1 VGSRRRS
8 DVPGRT
14 GARIGGVPYRGR
26 VLSPLRL
33 PRSLRA
39 SASILAAAALVVGLG
54 ACTAQ
59 DEEPD
64 LQRPVTAAPEGALTV
79 VGEADDAG
87 ASVTMSGSLFRSAP
101 VAVLA
106 PAGDLDAQELAAGAA
121 VALGAPLIV
130 AGAGAVPEIARL
142 GSTGVLAVGDLGE
155 DATAGLPGSATVVR
169 VADEADLTRI
179 AGARP
184 ADDSAEAHRD
194 PAGAVTRVAALA
206 ASPDDDAPTPS
217 SDTGADAALPPT
229 APAAP
234 LEGAHALATD
244 APASLAAVAS
254 ARAAGVG
261 VTVVPEGS
269 PDPRSSADAVTAL
282 HEAQA
287 PSTIAIGAA
296 YAGDDALEGRIRTAS
311 TGDQLP
317 GGGQLVLPG
326 KRYVALY
333 GAAGTGALGVLGEQ
347 GPADAVARAKAQAA
361 EYQAFSD
368 EPVIPMFEL
377 IATVAAGSAGPD
389 GDYSSEIPVETL
401 QPWIDAAREAGV
413 YVVIDL
419 QPGRTDFLTQAK
431 RYEAVLAQPGV
442 GLALDPEWRL
452 GPDQVPLKQI
462 GSVTAAEVDATTD
475 WLAGLVRDRG
485 LPQKMLVLHQ
495 FRLSMIQD
503 RAALDT
509 SHPELAMLVHA
520 DGQGGQPDKQATWRA
535 LHADAPAGLG
545 WGWKN
550 FIDEDTPMLT
560 PEQTMRDV
568 SPVPDLVTYQ

>member
-1 VGSRRRS
+1 M
-8 DVPGRT
+8 P
-14 GARIGGVPYRGR
+14 
-26 VLSPLRL
+26 SPLRL

-39 SASILAAAALVVGLG
+39 SAALVTALCLIAGLG

-59 DEEPD
+59 HD
-64 LQRPVTAAPEGALTV
+64 APEGLRPETGVPDAPLTV
-79 VGEADDAG
+79 VGQADDSD
-87 ASVTMSGSLFRSAP
+87 ASVAMSGTLFRSAP

-106 PAGDLDAQELAAGAA
+106 PAGDVAAQELGAEAA

-130 AGAGAVPEIARL
+130 QGAGAAPEIARL
-142 GSTGVLAVGDLGE
+142 GSSGVLAVGDLGD
-155 DATAGLPGSATVVR
+155 DATSALPGSTTIVR
-169 VADEADLTRI
+169 ADHAADVSRVTGLDVADAAD
-179 AGARP
+179 
-184 ADDSAEAHRD
+184 ADPSA
-194 PAGAVTRVAALA
+194 AVTRVAALA
-206 ASPDDDAPTPS
+206 APDGDAAPRTPPTGSGDDA
-217 SDTGADAALPPT
+217 LPAT
-229 APAAP
+229 APAAS
-234 LEGAHALATD
+234 LTGAHALATD
-244 APASLAAVAS
+244 AGSSLAAVAT

-261 VTVVPEGS
+261 VTVVPEAT
-269 PDPRSSADAVTAL
+269 PDPRASADAVTAL
-282 HEAQA
+282 HDAGA
-287 PSTIAIGAA
+287 TSTIAVGAA
-296 YAGDDALEGRIRTAS
+296 YAGDASLEGRIRTAA

-361 EYQAFSD
+361 ASQPYSD

-377 IATVAAGSAGPD
+377 IATVAAGDAGPD
-389 GDYSSEIPVETL
+389 GDYSSEVPVETL
-401 QPWIDAAREAGV
+401 QPWLDEARDAGV

-431 RYEAVLAQPGV
+431 RYEQVLAQPGV

-462 GSVTAAEVDATTD
+462 GSVSAAEVDATTD
-475 WLAGLVRDRG
+475 WLAGLVRDSG

-503 RAALDT
+503 RASIDMG
-509 SHPELAMLVHA
+509 HPELAMLVHA
-520 DGQGGQPDKQATWRA
+520 DGQGGQPDKQSTWRA
-535 LHADAPAGLG
+535 LHADAPAGMA

-550 FIDEDTPMLT
+550 FIDEDHPMLT
-560 PEQTMRDV
+560 PEQTMQEV
-568 SPVPDLVTYQ
+568 SPVPDLITYQ

>member
-1 VGSRRRS
+1 MPSS
-8 DVPGRT
+8 
-14 GARIGGVPYRGR
+14 
-26 VLSPLRL
+26 LRL

-39 SASILAAAALVVGLG
+39 SLSVIAAAGLVVGLG
-54 ACTAQ
+54 ACTAE
-59 DEEPD
+59 DRAPEVT
-64 LQRPVTAAPEGALTV
+64 RPVTAAPDAPLTV
-79 VGEADDAG
+79 VGEADDSG
-87 ASVTMSGSLFRSAP
+87 ASVAMSGSLFRSAP

-106 PAGDLDAQELAAGAA
+106 PSGDPAAQELGAEAA

-130 AGAGAVPEIARL
+130 AGSGALPEIQRL
-142 GSTGVLAVGDLGE
+142 GSSGVLAVGDLAE
-155 DATAGLPGSATVVR
+155 DATAGLPETTTVVR
-169 VADEADLTRI
+169 ADHAADVARATGADVADA
-179 AGARP
+179 AGA
-184 ADDSAEAHRD
+184 D
-194 PAGAVTRVAALA
+194 PAAAVTRVAGLA
-206 ASPDDDAPTPS
+206 VPVADASPAPSPS
-217 SDTGADAALPPT
+217 VPAGDALPPT
-229 APAAP
+229 APADA
-234 LEGAHALATD
+234 LAGTHALATD
-244 APASLAAVAS
+244 APSSLAAVAT

-261 VTVVPEGS
+261 VTVVPDAA
-269 PDPRSSADAVTAL
+269 PDPRASADAVAAV
-282 HEAQA
+282 HEAGA
-287 PSTIAIGAA
+287 TRTIAVGAA
-296 YAGDDALEGRIRTAS
+296 YADDASLEGRIRAAS

-361 EYQAFSD
+361 AYQPFSD

-401 QPWIDAAREAGV
+401 QPWIDAARDAGV

-431 RYEAVLAQPGV
+431 RYESVLAQPGV

-462 GSVTAAEVDATTD
+462 GSVSAAEVDATTA

-509 SHPELAMLVHA
+509 AHPELAMLVHA

-535 LHADAPAGLG
+535 LHADAPAGLA

>member
-1 VGSRRRS
+1 M
-8 DVPGRT
+8 
-14 GARIGGVPYRGR
+14 
-26 VLSPLRL
+26 LSPLRL
-33 PRSLRA
+33 PRSLRT
-39 SASILAAAALVVGLG
+39 SVSLLAAVGLVAVLG
-54 ACTAQ
+54 ACTAE
-59 DEEPD
+59 DRAPEV
-64 LQRPVTAAPEGALTV
+64 LRPVTAAPDAPLTV
-79 VGEADDAG
+79 VGQADDSD
-87 ASVTMSGSLFRSAP
+87 ASVAMSASLFRQAP

-106 PAGDLDAQELAAGAA
+106 PAGDLAAQELGAEAA
-121 VALGAPLIV
+121 VALGAPLLV
-130 AGAGAVPEIARL
+130 QGSGAESEIQRL
-142 GSTGVLAVGDLGE
+142 GSSGVLAVGDLGD
-155 DATAGLPGSATVVR
+155 DATSALPPSTTVVR
-169 VADEADLTRI
+169 ADHAADVA
-179 AGARP
+179 
-184 ADDSAEAHRD
+184 
-194 PAGAVTRVAALA
+194 RV
-206 ASPDDDAPTPS
+206 
-217 SDTGADAALPPT
+217 TGADVADAPDQDPSAAVSRVSALPAPDGDASPTTPTAGSADDALPAT
-229 APAAP
+229 APAAA
-234 LEGAHALATD
+234 LTGAHALATD
-244 APASLAAVAS
+244 AASSLAAVAT

-261 VTVVPEGS
+261 VTVVPEAS
-269 PDPRSSADAVTAL
+269 PDPRASADAVAAL
-282 HEAQA
+282 HDAGA
-287 PSTIAIGAA
+287 TSTIAVGAA
-296 YAGDDALEGRIRTAS
+296 YADDAALEGRIRTAS

-361 EYQAFSD
+361 EYQPYSD

-389 GDYSSEIPVETL
+389 GDYSSEVPAETL

-431 RYEAVLAQPGV
+431 RYESVLAQPGV

-462 GSVTAAEVDATTD
+462 GSVSAAEVDATTD
-475 WLAGLVRDRG
+475 WLAGVVRERG
-485 LPQKMLVLHQ
+485 IPQKMLVLHQ

-503 RAALDT
+503 RASLDMD
-509 SHPELAMLVHA
+509 HPELTMLVHA

-535 LHADAPAGLG
+535 LHADAPAGMA

-550 FIDEDTPMLT
+550 FIDEDHPMLS
-560 PEQTMRDV
+560 PEQTMREV

>member
-1 VGSRRRS
+1 MS
-8 DVPGRT
+8 
-14 GARIGGVPYRGR
+14 
-26 VLSPLRL
+26 SPLRL
-33 PRSLRA
+33 SRSLRA
-39 SASILAAAALVVGLG
+39 SASLLAAVALVAGLG
-54 ACTAQ
+54 ACTA
-59 DEEPD
+59 EERTPD
-64 LQRPVTAAPEGALTV
+64 ALRPVTAAPEAPLTV
-79 VGEADDAG
+79 VGQADDSD
-87 ASVTMSGSLFRSAP
+87 ASIAMSGSLFREAP

-106 PAGDLDAQELAAGAA
+106 PAGDVSAQELGAEAA

-130 AGAGAVPEIARL
+130 QGAGAAPEIARL
-142 GSTGVLAVGDLGE
+142 GSSGVLAVGLGD
-155 DATAGLPGSATVVR
+155 DAASALPASTTVVR
-169 VADEADLTRI
+169 ADHAADVARVTGADVADAPDAD
-179 AGARP
+179 P
-184 ADDSAEAHRD
+184 SA
-194 PAGAVTRVAALA
+194 AVSRVAALA
-206 ASPDDDAPTPS
+206 APDGDASPATPAAGSGDDA
-217 SDTGADAALPPT
+217 LPAT
-229 APAAP
+229 APAAA
-234 LEGAHALATD
+234 LTGAHALATD
-244 APASLAAVAS
+244 AASSLAAVAT

-261 VTVVPEGS
+261 VTVVPEGT
-269 PDPRSSADAVTAL
+269 PDPRASADAIAAL
-282 HEAQA
+282 HDAGA
-287 PSTIAIGAA
+287 TSAIAVGAA
-296 YAGDDALEGRIRTAS
+296 YADDASLEGRIRTAS

-361 EYQAFSD
+361 EYQPYSD

-389 GDYSSEIPVETL
+389 GDYSSEVPVETL
-401 QPWIDAAREAGV
+401 QPWIDAARDAGV

-431 RYEAVLAQPGV
+431 RYESVLAQPGV

-462 GSVTAAEVDATTD
+462 GSVSAAEVDATTD
-475 WLAGLVRDRG
+475 WLAGLVRERG

-503 RAALDT
+503 RASLDMD
-509 SHPELAMLVHA
+509 HPELTMLVHA

-535 LHADAPAGLG
+535 LHADAPAGMA

-550 FIDEDTPMLT
+550 FIDEDTPMLS

>member
-1 VGSRRRS
+1 
-8 DVPGRT
+8 
-14 GARIGGVPYRGR
+14 
-26 VLSPLRL
+26 
-33 PRSLRA
+33 
-39 SASILAAAALVVGLG
+39 
-54 ACTAQ
+54 
-59 DEEPD
+59 
-64 LQRPVTAAPEGALTV
+64 VTAAPDAALTV
-79 VGEADDAG
+79 VGDADDA
-87 ASVTMSGSLFRSAP
+87 ASSVAMSGSLFRSAP

-106 PAGDLDAQELAAGAA
+106 PAGDVAAQELGAEAA

-130 AGAGAVPEIARL
+130 AGAGAASEVARL
-142 GSTGVLAVGDLGE
+142 GSTAVLAVGDLSE
-155 DATAGLPGSATVVR
+155 DATAGLPGSTAVVR
-169 VADEADLTRI
+169 ADRAADVARV
-179 AGARP
+179 AGAEV
-184 ADDSAEAHRD
+184 DDGS
-194 PAGAVTRVAALA
+194 AGADGPDDAEQDPVGAVSRVAALDAPADVDAVPSASASA
-206 ASPDDDAPTPS
+206 ASA
-217 SDTGADAALPPT
+217 DTDDAALPPT

-234 LEGAHALATD
+234 LDGAHALATD
-244 APASLAAVAS
+244 AAASLAAVAT

-269 PDPRSSADAVTAL
+269 PDPRSSADAVAAL
-282 HEAQA
+282 HDAQA
-287 PSTIAIGAA
+287 ASTIAVGAA
-296 YAGDDALEGRIRTAS
+296 YAGDDALEGRIRTAAS
-311 TGDQLP
+311 GDQLP
-317 GGGQLVLPG
+317 GGGQLILPG

-347 GPADAVARAKAQAA
+347 GPADAVARATAQAA
-361 EYQAFSD
+361 EYQPFSD

-377 IATVAAGSAGPD
+377 IATVAAGAAGPD

-401 QPWIDAAREAGV
+401 QPWIDAARDAGV

-419 QPGRTDFLTQAK
+419 QPGRTDFLTQAR
-431 RYEAVLAQPGV
+431 RYESVLAQPGV

-452 GPDQVPLKQI
+452 GPDQVPLRQI
-462 GSVTAAEVDATTD
+462 GSVTAEEVDATAD
-475 WLAGLVRDRG
+475 WLAALTRDRG

-495 FRLSMIQD
+495 FRSSMIQD

-509 SHPELAMLVHA
+509 SHPELAMIVHA

-535 LHADAPAGLG
+535 LHADAPAGLA

>member
-1 VGSRRRS
+1 VS
-8 DVPGRT
+8 
-14 GARIGGVPYRGR
+14 
-26 VLSPLRL
+26 SPLHVS
-33 PRSLRA
+33 RSLRA
-39 SASILAAAALVVGLG
+39 SASLLAAVALVAGLG
-54 ACTAQ
+54 ACTA
-59 DEEPD
+59 EERTPD
-64 LQRPVTAAPEGALTV
+64 ALRPVTAAPEAPLTV
-79 VGEADDAG
+79 VGQADDSD
-87 ASVTMSGSLFRSAP
+87 ASIAMSGSLFREAP

-106 PAGDLDAQELAAGAA
+106 PAGDVSAQELGAEAA

-130 AGAGAVPEIARL
+130 QGAGAAPEIARL
-142 GSTGVLAVGDLGE
+142 GSSGVLAVGLGD
-155 DATAGLPGSATVVR
+155 DAASALPASTTVVR
-169 VADEADLTRI
+169 ADHAADVARVTGADV
-179 AGARP
+179 
-184 ADDSAEAHRD
+184 AEAPDAD
-194 PAGAVTRVAALA
+194 PSAAVSRVAALA
-206 ASPDDDAPTPS
+206 APDGDASPATPAAGSGDDA
-217 SDTGADAALPPT
+217 LPAT
-229 APAAP
+229 APAAA
-234 LEGAHALATD
+234 LTGAHALATD
-244 APASLAAVAS
+244 AASSLAAVAT

-261 VTVVPEGS
+261 VTVVPEGT
-269 PDPRSSADAVTAL
+269 PDPRASADAIAAL
-282 HEAQA
+282 HDAGA
-287 PSTIAIGAA
+287 TSAIAVGAA
-296 YAGDDALEGRIRTAS
+296 YADDASLEGRIRTAS

-361 EYQAFSD
+361 EYQPYSD

-389 GDYSSEIPVETL
+389 GDYSSEVPVETL
-401 QPWIDAAREAGV
+401 QPWIDAARDAGV

-431 RYEAVLAQPGV
+431 RYESVLAQPGV

-462 GSVTAAEVDATTD
+462 GSVSAAEVDATTD
-475 WLAGLVRDRG
+475 WLAGLVRERG

-503 RAALDT
+503 RASLDMD
-509 SHPELAMLVHA
+509 HPELAMLVHA

-535 LHADAPAGLG
+535 LHADAPAGMA

-550 FIDEDTPMLT
+550 FIDEDTPMLS

>member
-1 VGSRRRS
+1 M
-8 DVPGRT
+8 P
-14 GARIGGVPYRGR
+14 
-26 VLSPLRL
+26 SPTRL
-33 PRSLRA
+33 PRPLRTSLA
-39 SASILAAAALVVGLG
+39 LLAAAGLVAGLS

-59 DEEPD
+59 DTAPEV
-64 LQRPVTAAPEGALTV
+64 LRPVTASPDAPLTV
-79 VGEADDAG
+79 VGDADGSA
-87 ASVTMSGSLFRSAP
+87 ASVAMSGSLFRSAP
-101 VAVLA
+101 VAVLV
-106 PAGDLDAQELAAGAA
+106 PADDAAAQELGAEAA

-130 AGAGAVPEIARL
+130 QGAGAAPEIERL
-142 GSTGVLAVGDLGE
+142 GSSGVLAVGDLPE
-155 DATAGLPGSATVVR
+155 DDADALPGSTTVVR
-169 VADEADLTRI
+169 ADHADDVARLTGAAVADAD
-179 AGARP
+179 
-184 ADDSAEAHRD
+184 ADAD
-194 PAGAVTRVAALA
+194 PAAAVARVAALPAPDADASTPA
-206 ASPDDDAPTPS
+206 AAPATSPTG
-217 SDTGADAALPPT
+217 SDGAALPPT
-229 APAAP
+229 APAAA
-234 LEGAHALATD
+234 LTGVHALATD
-244 APASLAAVAS
+244 AAASLAAVAT

-261 VTVVPEGS
+261 VTVLPEAA
-269 PDPRSSADAVTAL
+269 PDPRGSADAVTAL
-282 HEAQA
+282 HDAGA
-287 PSTIAIGAA
+287 TSTIAVGAA
-296 YAGDDALEGRIRTAS
+296 YADDAALEGRIRSAS

-361 EYQAFSD
+361 EYQPFSD

-377 IATVAAGSAGPD
+377 IATVAAGAAGDD
-389 GDYSSEIPVETL
+389 GDYSSEVPVETL
-401 QPWIDAAREAGV
+401 QPWIDAARDAGV
-413 YVVIDL
+413 YVVLDL

-431 RYEAVLAQPGV
+431 RYESVLAQPGV

-452 GPDQVPLKQI
+452 GPDQVPLEQI
-462 GSVTAAEVDATTD
+462 GSVSAAEVDATAD

-495 FRLSMIQD
+495 FRLAMIQD
-503 RAALDT
+503 RSTLDL

-535 LHADAPAGLG
+535 LHADAPAGLA

>member
-1 VGSRRRS
+1 MPSPIPRS
-8 DVPGRT
+8 
-14 GARIGGVPYRGR
+14 
-26 VLSPLRL
+26 
-33 PRSLRA
+33 RSLRA
-39 SASILAAAALVVGLG
+39 SLSLLAAAAVVAGLG
-54 ACTAQ
+54 ACTVQQ
-59 DEEPD
+59 DPPEVA
-64 LQRPVTAAPEGALTV
+64 RPVTAAPVAALTV
-79 VGEADDAG
+79 VGDADDSG
-87 ASVTMSGSLFRSAP
+87 ASVAMSGSLFRSAP
-101 VAVLA
+101 VSVLA
-106 PAGDLDAQELAAGAA
+106 PAGDPAAQELAADAA

-130 AGAGAVPEIARL
+130 AGSGAAPEIARL
-142 GSTGVLAVGDLGE
+142 GSTGVLAVGDLAE
-155 DATAGLPGSATVVR
+155 DATAALPDSTTVVR
-169 VADEADLTRI
+169 AERADDVARATGAEVAD
-179 AGARP
+179 AGTDA
-184 ADDSAEAHRD
+184 SAD
-194 PAGAVTRVAALA
+194 PAAAVARVAALA
-206 ASPDDDAPTPS
+206 SPEAPAAGAAPAAPAG
-217 SDTGADAALPPT
+217 SDGATLPPT
-229 APAAP
+229 APAAA
-234 LEGAHALATD
+234 LADAHALATD
-244 APASLAAVAS
+244 APSSLAAVAT

-261 VTVVPEGS
+261 VTVLPEAT
-269 PDPRSSADAVTAL
+269 PDPRASADAVAAL
-282 HEAQA
+282 HDAQA
-287 PSTIAIGAA
+287 ASTLAVGAA
-296 YAGDDALEGRIRTAS
+296 YADDATLEGRIRTAA

-361 EYQAFSD
+361 AYQPFSD

-389 GDYSSEIPVETL
+389 GDYSSEVPVETL
-401 QPWIDAAREAGV
+401 QPWIDAARDAGV
-413 YVVIDL
+413 YVVLDL
-419 QPGRTDFLTQAK
+419 QPGRTDFLTQAR
-431 RYEAVLAQPGV
+431 RYESVLAQPGV

-452 GPDQVPLKQI
+452 GADQVPLKQI
-462 GSVTAAEVDATTD
+462 GSVSAAEVDATTD

-503 RAALDT
+503 RSALDT

-535 LHADAPAGLG
+535 LHADAPAGLA

>member
-1 VGSRRRS
+1 MPSS
-8 DVPGRT
+8 IP
-14 GARIGGVPYRGR
+14 
-26 VLSPLRL
+26 L
-33 PRSLRA
+33 PRSIRTSVSL
-39 SASILAAAALVVGLG
+39 LAVVGLAVGLG
-54 ACTAQ
+54 ACTTQQ
-59 DEEPD
+59 DAPGI
-64 LQRPVTAAPEGALTV
+64 LRPVTAAPDAPLTV
-79 VGEADDAG
+79 VGQADDSD
-87 ASVTMSGSLFRSAP
+87 ASIAMSGTLFRQAP

-106 PAGDLDAQELAAGAA
+106 PAGDVAAQELGAEAA
-121 VALGAPLIV
+121 VALGAPLLV
-130 AGAGAVPEIARL
+130 QGQGAESEIERL
-142 GSTGVLAVGDLGE
+142 GSSGVLAVGDLG
-155 DATAGLPGSATVVR
+155 DDVTSALPGSTTVVR
-169 VADEADLTRI
+169 ADRAADVARL
-179 AGARP
+179 
-184 ADDSAEAHRD
+184 
-194 PAGAVTRVAALA
+194 
-206 ASPDDDAPTPS
+206 
-217 SDTGADAALPPT
+217 TGADVADATDRDPSTAVSRVAGLAAPDGDASSAAPPTGSGDDALPATVPAAALT
-229 APAAP
+229 
-234 LEGAHALATD
+234 GAHALATD
-244 APASLAAVAS
+244 AASSLAAVAT

-261 VTVVPEGS
+261 VTVLPEAS
-269 PDPRSSADAVTAL
+269 PDPRASADAVSAL
-282 HEAQA
+282 HDAGA
-287 PSTIAIGAA
+287 TSTIAVGAA
-296 YAGDDALEGRIRTAS
+296 YADDASLEGRIRTAAA
-311 TGDQLP
+311 GDQLP

-361 EYQAFSD
+361 EYQPYSD

-389 GDYSSEIPVETL
+389 GDYSSEVPVETL
-401 QPWIDAAREAGV
+401 QPWIDAARDAGV

-431 RYEAVLAQPGV
+431 RYESVLAQPGV

-462 GSVTAAEVDATTD
+462 GSVSAAEVDATTD
-475 WLAGLVRDRG
+475 WLAGVVREKG

-503 RAALDT
+503 RASLDMD
-509 SHPELAMLVHA
+509 HPELAMLVHA

-535 LHADAPAGLG
+535 LHADAPAGLA

>member
-1 VGSRRRS
+1 MPSPILRS
-8 DVPGRT
+8 
-14 GARIGGVPYRGR
+14 
-26 VLSPLRL
+26 
-33 PRSLRA
+33 RSLRA
-39 SASILAAAALVVGLG
+39 SVSLLAAAALVAGLG
-54 ACTAQ
+54 ACTARQ
-59 DEEPD
+59 DPPEVA
-64 LQRPVTAAPEGALTV
+64 RPVTAAPDAALTV
-79 VGEADDAG
+79 VGDADDSS
-87 ASVTMSGSLFRSAP
+87 ASVAMSGSLFRSAP
-101 VAVLA
+101 VSVLA
-106 PAGDLDAQELAAGAA
+106 PAGDPAAQELAADAA

-130 AGAGAVPEIARL
+130 AGSGAAPEIARL
-142 GSTGVLAVGDLGE
+142 GSTGVLAVGDLAE
-155 DATAGLPGSATVVR
+155 DATAALPDSTTVVR
-169 VADEADLTRI
+169 AERADDVARATGAEVAD
-179 AGARP
+179 AGTDA
-184 ADDSAEAHRD
+184 SAD
-194 PAGAVTRVAALA
+194 PAAAVARVAALA
-206 ASPDDDAPTPS
+206 SPAPAAGATPATPAGS
-217 SDTGADAALPPT
+217 EGAALPPT
-229 APAAP
+229 APAAA
-234 LEGAHALATD
+234 LADAHALATD
-244 APASLAAVAS
+244 APSSLAAVAT

-261 VTVVPEGS
+261 VTVLPEAT
-269 PDPRSSADAVTAL
+269 PDPRASPDAVAAL
-282 HEAQA
+282 HDAQA
-287 PSTIAIGAA
+287 ASTLAVGAA
-296 YAGDDALEGRIRTAS
+296 YADDATLEGRIRTAA

-361 EYQAFSD
+361 AYQPFSD

-389 GDYSSEIPVETL
+389 GDYSSEVPVETL
-401 QPWIDAAREAGV
+401 QPWIDAARDAGV
-413 YVVIDL
+413 YVVLDL
-419 QPGRTDFLTQAK
+419 QPGRTDFLTQAR
-431 RYEAVLAQPGV
+431 RYESVLAQPGV

-452 GPDQVPLKQI
+452 GADQVPLKQI
-462 GSVTAAEVDATTD
+462 GSVSAAEVDATTD

-503 RAALDT
+503 RSALDT

-535 LHADAPAGLG
+535 LHADAPAGLA

>member
-1 VGSRRRS
+1 VAR
-8 DVPGRT
+8 VT
-14 GARIGGVPYRGR
+14 GADV
-26 VLSPLRL
+26 
-33 PRSLRA
+33 A
-39 SASILAAAALVVGLG
+39 
-54 ACTAQ
+54 
-59 DEEPD
+59 
-64 LQRPVTAAPEGALTV
+64 
-79 VGEADDAG
+79 DAG
-87 ASVTMSGSLFRSAP
+87 
-101 VAVLA
+101 
-106 PAGDLDAQELAAGAA
+106 DADPTAA
-121 VALGAPLIV
+121 VARV
-130 AGAGAVPEIARL
+130 AG
-142 GSTGVLAVGDLGE
+142 
-155 DATAGLPGSATVVR
+155 
-169 VADEADLTRI
+169 
-179 AGARP
+179 
-184 ADDSAEAHRD
+184 
-194 PAGAVTRVAALA
+194 LA
-206 ASPDDDAPTPS
+206 APD
-217 SDTGADAALPPT
+217 ADADASPASPAASADSGLPPT
-229 APAAP
+229 APAAA
-234 LEGAHALATD
+234 LQGAHALATD
-244 APASLAAVAS
+244 AGSSLAAVAT

-261 VTVVPEGS
+261 VTVVPDAT
-269 PDPRSSADAVTAL
+269 PDARGSADAVTAL
-282 HEAQA
+282 HDAGA
-287 PSTIAIGAA
+287 TSTIAVGAA
-296 YAGDDALEGRIRTAS
+296 YAGDASLEGRIRAAA

-361 EYQAFSD
+361 EYQPYSD

-377 IATVAAGSAGPD
+377 IATVAAGAAGPD
-389 GDYSSEIPVETL
+389 GDYSAEVPVETL
-401 QPWIDAAREAGV
+401 QPWIDAARDAGV

-431 RYEAVLAQPGV
+431 RYESVLAQPGV

-462 GSVTAAEVDATTD
+462 GSVSAAEVDATTD

-503 RAALDT
+503 RASIDM

-535 LHADAPAGLG
+535 LHADAPAGMA

-550 FIDEDTPMLT
+550 FIDEDKPMLS

>member
-1 VGSRRRS
+1 VS
-8 DVPGRT
+8 
-14 GARIGGVPYRGR
+14 
-26 VLSPLRL
+26 SPLRL

-39 SASILAAAALVVGLG
+39 SASLLAAVALVAGLG
-54 ACTAQ
+54 ACTA
-59 DEEPD
+59 EERTPD
-64 LQRPVTAAPEGALTV
+64 ALRPVTAAPEAPLTV
-79 VGEADDAG
+79 VGQADDSD
-87 ASVTMSGSLFRSAP
+87 ASIAMSGSLFREAP

-106 PAGDLDAQELAAGAA
+106 PAGDVSAQELGAEAA

-130 AGAGAVPEIARL
+130 QGAGAAPEIARL
-142 GSTGVLAVGDLGE
+142 GSSGVLAVGLGD
-155 DATAGLPGSATVVR
+155 DAASALPASTTVVR
-169 VADEADLTRI
+169 ADHAADVAQVTGADVADAPDAD
-179 AGARP
+179 P
-184 ADDSAEAHRD
+184 SA
-194 PAGAVTRVAALA
+194 AVSRVAALA
-206 ASPDDDAPTPS
+206 APDGDASPATPAAGSGDDA
-217 SDTGADAALPPT
+217 LPAT
-229 APAAP
+229 APAAA
-234 LEGAHALATD
+234 LTGAHALATD
-244 APASLAAVAS
+244 AASSLAAVAT

-261 VTVVPEGS
+261 VTVVPEGT
-269 PDPRSSADAVTAL
+269 PDPRASADAIAAL
-282 HEAQA
+282 HDAGATSAIAVGA
-287 PSTIAIGAA
+287 P
-296 YAGDDALEGRIRTAS
+296 YADDASLEGRIRTAS

-361 EYQAFSD
+361 EYQPYSD

-389 GDYSSEIPVETL
+389 GDYSSEVPVETL
-401 QPWIDAAREAGV
+401 QPWIDAARDAGV

-431 RYEAVLAQPGV
+431 RYESVLAQPGV

-462 GSVTAAEVDATTD
+462 GSVSAAEVDATTD
-475 WLAGLVRDRG
+475 WLAGLVRERG

-503 RAALDT
+503 RASLDMD
-509 SHPELAMLVHA
+509 HPELAMLVHA

-535 LHADAPAGLG
+535 LHADAPAGMA

-550 FIDEDTPMLT
+550 FIDEDHPMLS

>member
-1 VGSRRRS
+1 MS
-8 DVPGRT
+8 
-14 GARIGGVPYRGR
+14 
-26 VLSPLRL
+26 SPLRL

-39 SASILAAAALVVGLG
+39 SAALLAAVALVAGLG
-54 ACTAQ
+54 ACTA
-59 DEEPD
+59 EERTPD
-64 LQRPVTAAPEGALTV
+64 ALRPVTAAPEAPLTV
-79 VGEADDAG
+79 VGQADDSD
-87 ASVTMSGSLFRSAP
+87 ASIAMSGSLFREAP

-106 PAGDLDAQELAAGAA
+106 PAGDVEAQELGAEAA

-130 AGAGAVPEIARL
+130 QGAGAAPEIARL
-142 GSTGVLAVGDLGE
+142 GSSGVLAVGLGD
-155 DATAGLPGSATVVR
+155 DAASALPASTTVVR
-169 VADEADLTRI
+169 ADHAADVARVTGADV
-179 AGARP
+179 
-184 ADDSAEAHRD
+184 AEAHDAD
-194 PAGAVTRVAALA
+194 PSAAVSRVAALA
-206 ASPDDDAPTPS
+206 APDGDASPATPAAGSGDDA
-217 SDTGADAALPPT
+217 LPAT
-229 APAAP
+229 APAAA
-234 LEGAHALATD
+234 LTGAHALATD
-244 APASLAAVAS
+244 AASSLAAVAT

-261 VTVVPEGS
+261 VTVVPEGT
-269 PDPRSSADAVTAL
+269 PDPRASADAIAAL
-282 HEAQA
+282 HDAGA
-287 PSTIAIGAA
+287 TSAIAVGAA
-296 YAGDDALEGRIRTAS
+296 YADDASLEGRIRTAS

-361 EYQAFSD
+361 EYQPYSD

-389 GDYSSEIPVETL
+389 GDYSSEVPVETL
-401 QPWIDAAREAGV
+401 QPWIDAARDAGV

-431 RYEAVLAQPGV
+431 RYESVLAQPGV

-462 GSVTAAEVDATTD
+462 GSVSAAEVDATTD
-475 WLAGLVRDRG
+475 WLAGLVRERG

-503 RAALDT
+503 RASLDMD
-509 SHPELAMLVHA
+509 HPELAMLVHA

-535 LHADAPAGLG
+535 LHADAPAGMA

-550 FIDEDTPMLT
+550 FIDEDTPMLS

>member
-1 VGSRRRS
+1 MS
-8 DVPGRT
+8 
-14 GARIGGVPYRGR
+14 
-26 VLSPLRL
+26 SPLRL

-39 SASILAAAALVVGLG
+39 AVSLIAAAGVVVGLG

-59 DEEPD
+59 DESPEV
-64 LQRPVTAAPEGALTV
+64 LRPLTAAPDAPLTV
-79 VGEADDAG
+79 VGDADDSG
-87 ASVTMSGSLFRSAP
+87 ASVAMSGSLFRSSP

-106 PAGDLDAQELAAGAA
+106 PSGDVAAQELGAEAA

-130 AGAGAVPEIARL
+130 AGAGAQPEIERL
-142 GSTGVLAVGDLGE
+142 GSSGVLAVGDLAD
-155 DATAGLPGSATVVR
+155 DATSGLPDATTVVR
-169 VADEADLTRI
+169 ADHAADVA
-179 AGARP
+179 
-184 ADDSAEAHRD
+184 
-194 PAGAVTRVAALA
+194 RV
-206 ASPDDDAPTPS
+206 
-217 SDTGADAALPPT
+217 TGADVADAGDADPAAAVSRVAGLAAPDADASPASPTASADSGLPPT
-229 APAAP
+229 APAAA
-234 LEGAHALATD
+234 LQGAHALATD
-244 APASLAAVAS
+244 AGSSLAAVAT

-261 VTVVPEGS
+261 VTVVPDAT
-269 PDPRSSADAVTAL
+269 PDPRASADAVTAL
-282 HEAQA
+282 HDAGA
-287 PSTIAIGAA
+287 TSTIAVGAA
-296 YAGDDALEGRIRTAS
+296 YAGDASLEGRIRAAA

-333 GAAGTGALGVLGEQ
+333 GAAGTRALGVLGEQ

-361 EYQAFSD
+361 EYQPYSD

-377 IATVAAGSAGPD
+377 IATVAAGAAGPD
-389 GDYSSEIPVETL
+389 GDYSAEVPVETL
-401 QPWIDAAREAGV
+401 QPWIDAARDAGV

-431 RYEAVLAQPGV
+431 RYESVLAQPGV

-462 GSVTAAEVDATTD
+462 GSVSAAEVDATTD

-503 RAALDT
+503 RASIDM

-535 LHADAPAGLG
+535 LHADAPAGMA

-550 FIDEDTPMLT
+550 FIDEDKPMLS

>member
-1 VGSRRRS
+1 MS
-8 DVPGRT
+8 
-14 GARIGGVPYRGR
+14 
-26 VLSPLRL
+26 SPLRL
-33 PRSLRA
+33 SRSLRA
-39 SASILAAAALVVGLG
+39 SASLLAAVALVAGLG
-54 ACTAQ
+54 ACTA
-59 DEEPD
+59 EERTPD
-64 LQRPVTAAPEGALTV
+64 AFRPVTAAPEAPLTV
-79 VGEADDAG
+79 VGQADDSD
-87 ASVTMSGSLFRSAP
+87 ASIAMSGSLFREAP

-106 PAGDLDAQELAAGAA
+106 PAGDVEAQELGAEAA

-130 AGAGAVPEIARL
+130 QGAGAAPEIARL
-142 GSTGVLAVGDLGE
+142 GSSGVLAVGLGD
-155 DATAGLPGSATVVR
+155 DAASALPASTTVVR
-169 VADEADLTRI
+169 ADQAADVARVTGADV
-179 AGARP
+179 
-184 ADDSAEAHRD
+184 AEAPDAD
-194 PAGAVTRVAALA
+194 PSAAVSRVAALA
-206 ASPDDDAPTPS
+206 APDGDASPATPAAGS
-217 SDTGADAALPPT
+217 GVDALPAT
-229 APAAP
+229 APAAA
-234 LEGAHALATD
+234 LTGAHALATD
-244 APASLAAVAS
+244 AASSLAAVAT

-261 VTVVPEGS
+261 VTVVPEGT
-269 PDPRSSADAVTAL
+269 PDPRASAEAIAAL
-282 HEAQA
+282 HDAGA
-287 PSTIAIGAA
+287 TSAIAVGAA
-296 YAGDDALEGRIRTAS
+296 YADDASLEGRIRTAS

-361 EYQAFSD
+361 EYQPYSD

-389 GDYSSEIPVETL
+389 GDYSSEVPVETL
-401 QPWIDAAREAGV
+401 QPWIDAARDAGV

-431 RYEAVLAQPGV
+431 RYESVLAQPGV

-462 GSVTAAEVDATTD
+462 GSVSATEVDATTD
-475 WLAGLVRDRG
+475 WLAGLVREEG

-503 RAALDT
+503 RASLDMD
-509 SHPELAMLVHA
+509 HPELAMLVHA

-535 LHADAPAGLG
+535 LHADAPAGMA

-550 FIDEDTPMLT
+550 FIDEDTPMLS

>member
-1 VGSRRRS
+1 VS
-8 DVPGRT
+8 
-14 GARIGGVPYRGR
+14 Y
-26 VLSPLRL
+26 PLRL

-39 SASILAAAALVVGLG
+39 SVALIAAAGLVAGLG

-59 DEEPD
+59 DDATET
-64 LQRPVTAAPEGALTV
+64 LRPVTAAPDAPLTV
-79 VGEADDAG
+79 VGDADDSG
-87 ASVTMSGSLFRSAP
+87 ASVAMSGSLFRSSP

-106 PAGDLDAQELAAGAA
+106 PSGDVAAQELGAAAA

-130 AGAGAVPEIARL
+130 AGSGAQSEIQRL
-142 GSTGVLAVGDLGE
+142 GSSGVLAVGDLAD
-155 DATAGLPGSATVVR
+155 DATSGLPDGTAVVRADHAADVARATGADVADASDADPATAVSRVAGL
-169 VADEADLTRI
+169 
-179 AGARP
+179 
-184 ADDSAEAHRD
+184 
-194 PAGAVTRVAALA
+194 
-206 ASPDDDAPTPS
+206 ASPD
-217 SDTGADAALPPT
+217 ADADSASPAGSAQYGLPAT
-229 APAAP
+229 APAAALP
-234 LEGAHALATD
+234 GAHALATD
-244 APASLAAVAS
+244 AESSIAAVAT

-261 VTVVPEGS
+261 VTVVPES
-269 PDPRSSADAVTAL
+269 APDPRASADTVTAL
-282 HEAQA
+282 HDAGA
-287 PSTIAIGAA
+287 TSTIAVGAP
-296 YAGDDALEGRIRTAS
+296 YAGDASLEGRIRTAA

-317 GGGQLVLPG
+317 GGGQLALPG

-361 EYQAFSD
+361 EYQPFSD

-377 IATVAAGSAGPD
+377 IATVAAGAAGPD
-389 GDYSSEIPVETL
+389 GDYSAEVPVETL
-401 QPWIDAAREAGV
+401 QPWIDAARDAGV

-431 RYEAVLAQPGV
+431 RYESVLAQPGV

-462 GSVTAAEVDATTD
+462 GSVSAAEVDATTN
-475 WLAGLVRDRG
+475 WLAGLVREKG

-503 RAALDT
+503 RASLDM

-535 LHADAPAGLG
+535 LHAEAPTGMA

-550 FIDEDTPMLT
+550 FIDEDKPMLT
-560 PEQTMRDV
+560 PEQTMQDV

>member
-1 VGSRRRS
+1 QVS
-8 DVPGRT
+8 
-14 GARIGGVPYRGR
+14 
-26 VLSPLRL
+26 
-33 PRSLRA
+33 
-39 SASILAAAALVVGLG
+39 
-54 ACTAQ
+54 
-59 DEEPD
+59 
-64 LQRPVTAAPEGALTV
+64 
-79 VGEADDAG
+79 
-87 ASVTMSGSLFRSAP
+87 
-101 VAVLA
+101 
-106 PAGDLDAQELAAGAA
+106 
-121 VALGAPLIV
+121 
-130 AGAGAVPEIARL
+130 
-142 GSTGVLAVGDLGE
+142 
-155 DATAGLPGSATVVR
+155 
-169 VADEADLTRI
+169 
-179 AGARP
+179 
-184 ADDSAEAHRD
+184 
-194 PAGAVTRVAALA
+194 
-206 ASPDDDAPTPS
+206 
-217 SDTGADAALPPT
+217 
-229 APAAP
+229 
-234 LEGAHALATD
+234 
-244 APASLAAVAS
+244 SLAAVAT

-261 VTVVPEGS
+261 VTVLPEAS
-269 PDPRSSADAVTAL
+269 PDPRASADAVSAL
-282 HEAQA
+282 HDAGA
-287 PSTIAIGAA
+287 TSTIAVGAA
-296 YAGDDALEGRIRTAS
+296 YADDASLEGRIRTAAA
-311 TGDQLP
+311 GDQLP

-361 EYQAFSD
+361 EYQPYSD

-389 GDYSSEIPVETL
+389 GDYSSEVPVETL
-401 QPWIDAAREAGV
+401 QPWIDAARDAGV

-431 RYEAVLAQPGV
+431 RYESVLAQPGV

-462 GSVTAAEVDATTD
+462 GSVSAAEVDATTD
-475 WLAGLVRDRG
+475 WLAGVVREKG

-503 RAALDT
+503 RASLDMD
-509 SHPELAMLVHA
+509 HPELAMLVHA

-535 LHADAPAGLG
+535 LHADAPAGLA

>member
-1 VGSRRRS
+1 MS
-8 DVPGRT
+8 
-14 GARIGGVPYRGR
+14 
-26 VLSPLRL
+26 SPLRL
-33 PRSLRA
+33 PQSLRA
-39 SASILAAAALVVGLG
+39 AVSLIVAAGLVVGLG

-59 DEEPD
+59 DEAPD
-64 LQRPVTAAPEGALTV
+64 VQRPVTAAPDAPLTV
-79 VGEADDAG
+79 VGDADDSG
-87 ASVTMSGSLFRSAP
+87 ASVAMSGSLFRSSP

-106 PAGDLDAQELAAGAA
+106 PSGDVAAQELGAEAA

-130 AGAGAVPEIARL
+130 AGAGAQPEIQRL
-142 GSTGVLAVGDLGE
+142 GSSGVLAVGDLAD
-155 DATAGLPGSATVVR
+155 DATAGLPDATTVVR
-169 VADEADLTRI
+169 ADHAADVA
-179 AGARP
+179 
-184 ADDSAEAHRD
+184 
-194 PAGAVTRVAALA
+194 RV
-206 ASPDDDAPTPS
+206 
-217 SDTGADAALPPT
+217 TGADVADAADADPAAAVSRVAGLAAPDAAADASPASPAGSADSGLPST
-229 APAAP
+229 APAAALP
-234 LEGAHALATD
+234 GAHALATD
-244 APASLAAVAS
+244 AGSSLAAVAT

-261 VTVVPEGS
+261 VTVVPDAT
-269 PDPRSSADAVTAL
+269 PDPRASADAVTAL
-282 HEAQA
+282 HDAGA
-287 PSTIAIGAA
+287 TSTIAVGAA
-296 YAGDDALEGRIRTAS
+296 YAGDASLEGRIRTAA

-361 EYQAFSD
+361 EYRPYSD

-377 IATVAAGSAGPD
+377 IATVAAGAAGPD
-389 GDYSSEIPVETL
+389 GDYSAEVPVETL
-401 QPWIDAAREAGV
+401 QPWIDAARDAGV

-431 RYEAVLAQPGV
+431 RYESVLAQPGV

-462 GSVTAAEVDATTD
+462 GSVSAAEVDATTD
-475 WLAGLVRDRG
+475 WLAGLVREKG

-503 RAALDT
+503 RASIDM

-535 LHADAPAGLG
+535 LHADAPAGIA

-550 FIDEDTPMLT
+550 FIDEDKPMLT
-560 PEQTMRDV
+560 PEQTMREV

>member
-1 VGSRRRS
+1 MS
-8 DVPGRT
+8 
-14 GARIGGVPYRGR
+14 
-26 VLSPLRL
+26 SPLRL

-39 SASILAAAALVVGLG
+39 SASLLAAVALVAGLG
-54 ACTAQ
+54 ACTAE
-59 DEEPD
+59 DRTPD
-64 LQRPVTAAPEGALTV
+64 ALRPVTAAPEAPLTV
-79 VGEADDAG
+79 VGQADDSD
-87 ASVTMSGSLFRSAP
+87 ASIAMSGSLFRQAP

-106 PAGDLDAQELAAGAA
+106 PAGDVEAQELGAEAA

-130 AGAGAVPEIARL
+130 QGAGAAPEIARL
-142 GSTGVLAVGDLGE
+142 GSSGVLAVGLGD
-155 DATAGLPGSATVVR
+155 DAASALPASTTVVR
-169 VADEADLTRI
+169 ADHAADVARVTGADVADAPDAD
-179 AGARP
+179 P
-184 ADDSAEAHRD
+184 SA
-194 PAGAVTRVAALA
+194 AVSRVAALA
-206 ASPDDDAPTPS
+206 APDGDASPATPTAGSGDDA
-217 SDTGADAALPPT
+217 LPAT
-229 APAAP
+229 APAAA
-234 LEGAHALATD
+234 LTGAHALATD
-244 APASLAAVAS
+244 AASSLAAVAT

-261 VTVVPEGS
+261 VTVVPEGT
-269 PDPRSSADAVTAL
+269 PDPRASADAIAAL
-282 HEAQA
+282 HDAGA
-287 PSTIAIGAA
+287 TSAIAVGAA
-296 YAGDDALEGRIRTAS
+296 YADDASLEGRIRTAS

-361 EYQAFSD
+361 EYQPYSD

-389 GDYSSEIPVETL
+389 GDYSSEVPVETL
-401 QPWIDAAREAGV
+401 QPWIDAARDAGV

-431 RYEAVLAQPGV
+431 RYESVLAQPGV

-462 GSVTAAEVDATTD
+462 GSVSAAEVDATTD
-475 WLAGLVRDRG
+475 WLAGLVREEG

-503 RAALDT
+503 RASLDMD
-509 SHPELAMLVHA
+509 HPELAMLVHA

-535 LHADAPAGLG
+535 LHADAPAGMA

-550 FIDEDTPMLT
+550 FIDEDTPMLS

>member
-1 VGSRRRS
+1 M
-8 DVPGRT
+8 P
-14 GARIGGVPYRGR
+14 
-26 VLSPLRL
+26 SPIRL

-39 SASILAAAALVVGLG
+39 SASLIAVLGVAVGLG
-54 ACTAQ
+54 ACTSPVDPPEVA
-59 DEEPD
+59 
-64 LQRPVTAAPEGALTV
+64 RPVTAVPVAALTV
-79 VGEADDAG
+79 VGDADDAG
-87 ASVTMSGSLFRSAP
+87 ASVAMSADLFRSAP

-106 PAGDLDAQELAAGAA
+106 PAGDVAAQSLGADAA
-121 VALGAPLIV
+121 VALGAPLLV
-130 AGAGAVPEIARL
+130 DGAGAVPEIQRL
-142 GSTGVLAVGDLGE
+142 GSADVLAVGGVPE
-155 DATAGLPGSATVVR
+155 TATAGLDGSTTVVR
-169 VADEADLTRI
+169 ADGAADVARI
-179 AGARP
+179 
-184 ADDSAEAHRD
+184 
-194 PAGAVTRVAALA
+194 
-206 ASPDDDAPTPS
+206 
-217 SDTGADAALPPT
+217 TGADVDDAGADDAGSDPAAAVARVAGLAAPAAADGTGAATPAADPDGGLPRT

-234 LEGAHALATD
+234 LDGAHALATD
-244 APASLAAVAS
+244 AASSLAAVAT

-261 VTVVPEGS
+261 VTVLPEGS
-269 PDPRSSADAVTAL
+269 PDPRSSADAITAL
-282 HEAQA
+282 HDAA
-287 PSTIAIGAA
+287 ATSTLAVGAA
-296 YAGDDALEGRIRTAS
+296 YADDPSLEGRVRSAA

-317 GGGQLVLPG
+317 GGGQLVFPD

-347 GPADAVARAKAQAA
+347 GPADAVTRAKAQAA
-361 EYQAFSD
+361 AYQPLSD

-389 GDYSSEIPVETL
+389 GDYSSEVPVETL
-401 QPWIDAAREAGV
+401 QPWIDAARDAGV

-431 RYEAVLAQPGV
+431 RYEQVLAQPGV

-462 GSVTAAEVDATTD
+462 GSVSAAEVDATTD

-495 FRLSMIQD
+495 FRLSMITD
-503 RAALDT
+503 RSSLDT
-509 SHPELAMLVHA
+509 SHPELAMLIHA

-535 LHADAPAGLG
+535 LHADAPAGVR
-545 WGWKN
+545 WGWKD
-550 FIDEDTPMLT
+550 FIDEDKPMLT

>member
-1 VGSRRRS
+1 MS
-8 DVPGRT
+8 
-14 GARIGGVPYRGR
+14 
-26 VLSPLRL
+26 SPLRL

-39 SASILAAAALVVGLG
+39 SASLLAAVALVAGLG
-54 ACTAQ
+54 ACTA
-59 DEEPD
+59 EERTPD
-64 LQRPVTAAPEGALTV
+64 ALRPVTAAPEAPLTV
-79 VGEADDAG
+79 VGQADDSD
-87 ASVTMSGSLFRSAP
+87 ASIAMSGSLFREAP

-106 PAGDLDAQELAAGAA
+106 PAGDVSAQELGAEAA

-130 AGAGAVPEIARL
+130 QGAGAAPEIARL
-142 GSTGVLAVGDLGE
+142 GSSGVLAVGLGD
-155 DATAGLPGSATVVR
+155 DAASALPASTTVVR
-169 VADEADLTRI
+169 ADHAADVARVTGADV
-179 AGARP
+179 
-184 ADDSAEAHRD
+184 AEAPDAD
-194 PAGAVTRVAALA
+194 PSAAVSRVAALA
-206 ASPDDDAPTPS
+206 APDGDASPATPAAGSGDDA
-217 SDTGADAALPPT
+217 LPAT
-229 APAAP
+229 APAAA
-234 LEGAHALATD
+234 LTSAHALATD
-244 APASLAAVAS
+244 AASSLAAVAT

-261 VTVVPEGS
+261 VTVVPEGT
-269 PDPRSSADAVTAL
+269 PDPRASADAIAAL
-282 HEAQA
+282 HDAGATSAIAVGA
-287 PSTIAIGAA
+287 P
-296 YAGDDALEGRIRTAS
+296 YADDASLEGRIRTAS

-361 EYQAFSD
+361 EYQPYSD

-389 GDYSSEIPVETL
+389 GDYSSEVPVETL
-401 QPWIDAAREAGV
+401 QPWIDAARDAGV

-431 RYEAVLAQPGV
+431 RYESVLAQPGV

-462 GSVTAAEVDATTD
+462 GSVSAAEVDATTD
-475 WLAGLVRDRG
+475 WLAGLVRERG

-503 RAALDT
+503 RASLDMD
-509 SHPELAMLVHA
+509 HPELAMLVHA

-535 LHADAPAGLG
+535 LHADAPAGMA

-550 FIDEDTPMLT
+550 FIDEDHPMLS

>member
-1 VGSRRRS
+1 M
-8 DVPGRT
+8 T
-14 GARIGGVPYRGR
+14 
-26 VLSPLRL
+26 SPLRL
-33 PRSLRA
+33 PRSLRT
-39 SASILAAAALVVGLG
+39 SASLVAAVGLVVGLG
-54 ACTAQ
+54 ACTAE
-59 DEEPD
+59 DPAPEVV
-64 LQRPVTAAPEGALTV
+64 RPVTAAPDAALTV
-79 VGEADDAG
+79 VGEADDAS
-87 ASVTMSGSLFRSAP
+87 ASVAMSGSLFRSAP

-106 PAGDLDAQELAAGAA
+106 PAGDLPAQALGAEAA

-130 AGAGAVPEIARL
+130 QGSGTASEIERL
-142 GSTGVLAVGDLGE
+142 GSTGVLAVGDLGD
-155 DATAGLPGSATVVR
+155 DAVQGLPASTTVVR
-169 VADEADLTRI
+169 ADHAADVA
-179 AGARP
+179 
-184 ADDSAEAHRD
+184 
-194 PAGAVTRVAALA
+194 RV
-206 ASPDDDAPTPS
+206 
-217 SDTGADAALPPT
+217 TGADVEDAADQDPAAAVSRVAGLAAPAADAAPSPAPTGSGDDALPVT

-234 LEGAHALATD
+234 LDGAHALATD
-244 APASLAAVAS
+244 AASSLAAVAT

-261 VTVVPEGS
+261 VTVVPEAT
-269 PDPRSSADAVTAL
+269 PDPRASADAVAAL
-282 HEAQA
+282 HDAGA
-287 PSTIAIGAA
+287 ASTIAVGAA
-296 YAGDDALEGRIRTAS
+296 YADDASLEGRIKTAAA
-311 TGDQLP
+311 GDQLP

-361 EYQAFSD
+361 EYQPFSD

-389 GDYSSEIPVETL
+389 GDYSNEVPVETL
-401 QPWIDAAREAGV
+401 QPWIDAARDAGV

-431 RYEAVLAQPGV
+431 RYETVLAQPGV

-462 GSVTAAEVDATTD
+462 GSVSAAEVDATTD

-503 RAALDT
+503 RASLDLA
-509 SHPELAMLVHA
+509 HPELAMLVHA

-535 LHADAPAGLG
+535 LHADAPAGLA